1 MADLMCVRAVSVKFI
16 IFSVKFIIFSIK
28 SIMLSNKS
36 IVLALNRIALNR
48 TFPVRRPDL
57 ALKTIEPLIQADDT
71 VLVRVYYLE
80 QIVHLVR

>member
-16 IFSVKFIIFSIK
+16 IFSIK
-28 SIMLSNKS
+28 SIMLSRES
-36 IVLALNRIALNR
+36 IVLVLNRIALNRIALNR